1 MNFSKQL
8 KKYRE
13 LNGYSQETLAEKI
26 YVTRQTISK
35 WENDKTYPD
44 IHNLIALSVLFDIT
58 LDELVKGD
66 VDTMK
71 KIVNS
76 EHMDKNTKGML
87 FFILLALI
95 VGVPSITIFGAKGY
109 LPFGILW
116 GISMVFALKIEKEKK
131 KANVKTL
138 KEIIAFI
145 EGNPDLEPLQ
155 KQRNNRKYFVEKVT
169 ICTCI
174 RSNCIHLSVGN
185 RIRNRAFYEAIKNIS
200 TKFKK
205 PRTSESL
212 VF

>member
-13 LNGYSQETLAEKI
+13 LNGYSHETLAEKI

-76 EHMDKNTKGML
+76 EHTDKNTKGML

-116 GISMVFALKIEKEKK
+116 AISMIFALKIEKEKK

-138 KEIIAFI
+138 KEIIAFT
-145 EGNPDLEPLQ
+145 EGNPDLETLQ
-155 KQRNNRKYFVEKVT
+155 KQRNTRKYVVEKGTIVLLFTIICAILAYFISFVT
-169 ICTCI
+169 D
-174 RSNCIHLSVGN
+174 L
-185 RIRNRAFYEAIKNIS
+185 FMK
-200 TKFKK
+200 
-205 PRTSESL
+205 L
-212 VF
+212 

>member
-13 LNGYSQETLAEKI
+13 LNGYSQEILAEKI
-26 YVTRQTISK
+26 YVTRQRISK
-35 WENDKTYPD
+35 WKNDKTYPD

-66 VDTMK
+66 VETMK

-76 EHMDKNTKGML
+76 EHTDKNTKGML
-87 FFILLALI
+87 FFILLAFI

-116 GISMVFALKIEKEKK
+116 AISMIFALKIEKEKK

-138 KEIIAFI
+138 KEIIAFT
-145 EGNPDLEPLQ
+145 EGNPDLETLQ
-155 KQRNNRKYFVEKVT
+155 KQRNTRKYVVEKGT
-169 ICTCI
+169 I
-174 RSNCIHLSVGN
+174 V
-185 RIRNRAFYEAIKNIS
+185 
-200 TKFKK
+200 
-205 PRTSESL
+205 L
-212 VF
+212 VFAIICAILAYFISFVTDLFMKL

>member
-116 GISMVFALKIEKEKK
+116 GIIMVFALKIEKEKK

-138 KEIIAFI
+138 KEIIAFT
-145 EGNPDLEPLQ
+145 EGNPNLETLQ

-169 ICTCI
+169 IV
-174 RSNCIHLSVGN
+174 L
-185 RIRNRAFYEAIKNIS
+185 AFTAIAAILALAIVYATELFMK
-200 TKFKK
+200 
-205 PRTSESL
+205 L
-212 VF
+212 

>member
-13 LNGYSQETLAEKI
+13 LDGYSQETLAKKI

-76 EHMDKNTKGML
+76 EHTDKNTKGML

-116 GISMVFALKIEKEKK
+116 AISMIFALKIEKEKK

-138 KEIIAFI
+138 KEIIAFT
-145 EGNPDLEPLQ
+145 EGNPDLETLK
-155 KQRNNRKYFVEKVT
+155 KQRNTRKYIVEKGTIVLLFTIICAILAYFISFVT
-169 ICTCI
+169 D
-174 RSNCIHLSVGN
+174 L
-185 RIRNRAFYEAIKNIS
+185 FMK
-200 TKFKK
+200 
-205 PRTSESL
+205 L
-212 VF
+212 

>member
-116 GISMVFALKIEKEKK
+116 AISMIFALKIEKEKK

-138 KEIIAFI
+138 KEIIAFT
-145 EGNPDLEPLQ
+145 EGNPDLETLQ
-155 KQRNNRKYFVEKVT
+155 KQRNTRKYVVEKGTIVLLFTIICAILAYFISFVT
-169 ICTCI
+169 D
-174 RSNCIHLSVGN
+174 L
-185 RIRNRAFYEAIKNIS
+185 FMK
-200 TKFKK
+200 
-205 PRTSESL
+205 L
-212 VF
+212 

>member
-66 VDTMK
+66 VETMK

-76 EHMDKNTKGML
+76 EHTDKNTKGML

-116 GISMVFALKIEKEKK
+116 AISMIFALKIEKEKK

-138 KEIIAFI
+138 KEIIAFT
-145 EGNPDLEPLQ
+145 EGNPDLETLQ
-155 KQRNNRKYFVEKVT
+155 KQRNTRKYVVEKGTIVLLFTIICAILAYFISFVT
-169 ICTCI
+169 D
-174 RSNCIHLSVGN
+174 L
-185 RIRNRAFYEAIKNIS
+185 FMK
-200 TKFKK
+200 
-205 PRTSESL
+205 L
-212 VF
+212 

>member
-44 IHNLIALSVLFDIT
+44 IHNLIALSALFDIT

-76 EHMDKNTKGML
+76 EHTDKNTKGMR

-116 GISMVFALKIEKEKK
+116 AISMIFALKIEKEKK

-138 KEIIAFI
+138 KEIIAFT
-145 EGNPDLEPLQ
+145 EGNPDLETLQ
-155 KQRNNRKYFVEKVT
+155 KQRNTRKYIVEKGT
-169 ICTCI
+169 I
-174 RSNCIHLSVGN
+174 V
-185 RIRNRAFYEAIKNIS
+185 
-200 TKFKK
+200 
-205 PRTSESL
+205 L
-212 VF
+212 VFAIICAILAYFISFVTDLFMKL

>member
-76 EHMDKNTKGML
+76 EHTDKNTKGML

-116 GISMVFALKIEKEKK
+116 AISMIFALKIEKEKK

-138 KEIIAFI
+138 KEIIAFT
-145 EGNPDLEPLQ
+145 EGNPDLETLQ
-155 KQRNNRKYFVEKVT
+155 KQRNTRKYIVEKGTIVLLFAIICAILAYFISFVT
-169 ICTCI
+169 D
-174 RSNCIHLSVGN
+174 L
-185 RIRNRAFYEAIKNIS
+185 FMK
-200 TKFKK
+200 
-205 PRTSESL
+205 L
-212 VF
+212 

>member
-66 VDTMK
+66 VETMK

-76 EHMDKNTKGML
+76 EHRDKHTKGML

-116 GISMVFALKIEKEKK
+116 AISMIFALKVEKEKK

-138 KEIIAFI
+138 KEIIAFT
-145 EGNPDLEPLQ
+145 EGNPDLETLQ
-155 KQRNNRKYFVEKVT
+155 KQRNTRKYVVEKGTIVLLFTIICAILAYFISFVT
-169 ICTCI
+169 D
-174 RSNCIHLSVGN
+174 L
-185 RIRNRAFYEAIKNIS
+185 FMK
-200 TKFKK
+200 
-205 PRTSESL
+205 L
-212 VF
+212 

>member
-13 LNGYSQETLAEKI
+13 LNGYSQEILAEKI

-76 EHMDKNTKGML
+76 EHTDKNTKGML

-116 GISMVFALKIEKEKK
+116 AISMIFALKIEKEKK

-138 KEIIAFI
+138 KEIIAFT
-145 EGNPDLEPLQ
+145 EGNPDLETLQ
-155 KQRNNRKYFVEKVT
+155 KQRNTRKYIVEKGTIVLLFAIICAILAYFISFVT
-169 ICTCI
+169 D
-174 RSNCIHLSVGN
+174 L
-185 RIRNRAFYEAIKNIS
+185 FMK
-200 TKFKK
+200 
-205 PRTSESL
+205 L
-212 VF
+212 

>member
-13 LNGYSQETLAEKI
+13 LNGYSQEILAEKI

-44 IHNLIALSVLFDIT
+44 IHNLITLSVLFDIT

-66 VDTMK
+66 VETMK

-76 EHMDKNTKGML
+76 EHTDKNTKGML

-116 GISMVFALKIEKEKK
+116 AISMVFALKIEKEKK

-185 RIRNRAFYEAIKNIS
+185 RIRNRAFYEDIGIPSK
-200 TKFKK
+200 
-205 PRTSESL
+205 
-212 VF
+212 

>member
-44 IHNLIALSVLFDIT
+44 IHNLIALSVLFEIT

-66 VDTMK
+66 VATMK
-71 KIVNS
+71 KMVNS

-109 LPFGILW
+109 IPFGILW

-138 KEIIAFI
+138 KEIIAFT
-145 EGNPDLEPLQ
+145 EGNPDLETLQ
-155 KQRNNRKYFVEKVT
+155 KQRNTRKYVVEKGTIILLFTIICAILAYFISFVT
-169 ICTCI
+169 DFFMK
-174 RSNCIHLSVGN
+174 L
-185 RIRNRAFYEAIKNIS
+185 
-200 TKFKK
+200 
-205 PRTSESL
+205 
-212 VF
+212 

>member
-66 VDTMK
+66 VETMK

-76 EHMDKNTKGML
+76 EHTDKNTKGML

-138 KEIIAFI
+138 KEIIAFT
-145 EGNPDLEPLQ
+145 EGDPDLETLQ
-155 KQRNNRKYFVEKVT
+155 KQRNTRKYVVEKGTIVLLFTIICAILAYFISFVT
-169 ICTCI
+169 DFFMK
-174 RSNCIHLSVGN
+174 L
-185 RIRNRAFYEAIKNIS
+185 
-200 TKFKK
+200 
-205 PRTSESL
+205 
-212 VF
+212 

>member
-76 EHMDKNTKGML
+76 EHTDKHTKGML

-116 GISMVFALKIEKEKK
+116 AISMIFALKIEKEKK

-138 KEIIAFI
+138 KEIIAFT
-145 EGNPDLEPLQ
+145 EGKPDLERLQ
-155 KQRNNRKYFVEKVT
+155 KQRNTRKYVVEKGTIVLLFTIICAILAYFISFVT
-169 ICTCI
+169 DFFMK
-174 RSNCIHLSVGN
+174 L
-185 RIRNRAFYEAIKNIS
+185 
-200 TKFKK
+200 
-205 PRTSESL
+205 
-212 VF
+212 

>member
-76 EHMDKNTKGML
+76 EHTDKNTKGML

-116 GISMVFALKIEKEKK
+116 AISMIFALKIEKEKK

-138 KEIIAFI
+138 KEIIAFT
-145 EGNPDLEPLQ
+145 EGNPDLETLQ
-155 KQRNNRKYFVEKVT
+155 KQRNTRKYVVEKGT
-169 ICTCI
+169 I
-174 RSNCIHLSVGN
+174 V
-185 RIRNRAFYEAIKNIS
+185 
-200 TKFKK
+200 
-205 PRTSESL
+205 L
-212 VF
+212 VFAIICAILAYFISFVTDLFMKL

>member
-13 LNGYSQETLAEKI
+13 LNGYSQEILAEKI

-44 IHNLIALSVLFDIT
+44 IHNLITLSVLFDIT

-66 VDTMK
+66 VETMK

-76 EHMDKNTKGML
+76 EHTDKNTKGML
-87 FFILLALI
+87 FFILRALI

-116 GISMVFALKIEKEKK
+116 AISMVFALKIEKEKK

-185 RIRNRAFYEAIKNIS
+185 RIRNRAFYEDIGIPSK
-200 TKFKK
+200 
-205 PRTSESL
+205 
-212 VF
+212 

>member
-66 VDTMK
+66 VETMK

-76 EHMDKNTKGML
+76 EHTDKNTKGML

-116 GISMVFALKIEKEKK
+116 AISMIFALKIEKEKK

-138 KEIIAFI
+138 KEIIAFT
-145 EGNPDLEPLQ
+145 EGNPDLETLQ
-155 KQRNNRKYFVEKVT
+155 KQRNTRKYVVEKGT
-169 ICTCI
+169 I
-174 RSNCIHLSVGN
+174 V
-185 RIRNRAFYEAIKNIS
+185 
-200 TKFKK
+200 
-205 PRTSESL
+205 L
-212 VF
+212 VFTIICAILAYLISFVTDLFMKL